1 MLLGGVL
8 GAAGFSTIGALV
20 GTAVMPGLGTAFGG
34 VLGGLAGFLGGEAA
48 GKKLMSVL
56 MNGGGEEQNLFDAP
70 TTPVDDLGATSYGEF
85 AKLQKEQADF
95 SDAYAANMNMAPAT
109 ATQIANAQRT
119 QKINGAGSYQEF
131 AMMNQ
136 NVVADNSVKTV
147 NNATTVQQGTH
158 YITNPD
164 PLVQQL
170 TGLTV

>member
-1 MLLGGVL
+1 
-8 GAAGFSTIGALV
+8 
-20 GTAVMPGLGTAFGG
+20 MPGLGTAFGG
-34 VLGGLAGFLGGEAA
+34 VLGGVAGLLGGEAA

-56 MNGGGEEQNLFDAP
+56 MNGGGEGQNLFDAP
-70 TTPVDDLGATSYGEF
+70 TTSV
-85 AKLQKEQADF
+85 KEQADF

-109 ATQIANAQRT
+109 DTQIANAQRT

-131 AMMNQ
+131 AMMKQ